1 MDISTHDKTS
11 LELFKILINQGPI
24 TLYSANA
31 SSNLPIGTIHRHFKE
46 MVETEK
52 IMAYETSKS
61 GRKKIAYGPTVY
73 GFVYFY
79 RMDSQIR
86 KNLDSYFDNWTR
98 KEKFVKD
105 LEKSGFDI
113 TKITSDKKMSKKT
126 FAKFVYFYAGVE
138 DQLYYLVNNLNE
150 VHRDVRWFIG
160 GFLLVRK
167 KEFMEMQEEL
177 ITEMPGLRNDVS
189 KFLEV
194 MIDSY
199 ENLKKMNK

>member
-11 LELFKILINQGPI
+11 LELFKILVNQGPI
-24 TLYSANA
+24 TLYSVNT
-31 SSNLPIGTIHRHFKE
+31 SSKLPIGTIHRHFKE

-52 IMAYETSKS
+52 IMAYESSKS

-86 KNLDSYFDNWTR
+86 KNLDSYFDNWTGR
-98 KEKFVKD
+98 EKFVKD
-105 LEKSGFDI
+105 LEKSGFDR
-113 TKITSDKKMSKKT
+113 TKLMSDKKMSKKT
-126 FAKFVYFYAGVE
+126 FAKFVYFHAGVE
-138 DQLYYLVNNLNE
+138 DQLYHLVQNLNE
-150 VHRDVRWFIG
+150 VHRDIRWFIG

-167 KEFMEMQEEL
+167 REFMELQEEL
-177 ITEMPGLRNDVS
+177 ITEMPGLRNDIS
-189 KFLEV
+189 KFLEI

-199 ENLKKMNK
+199 QNLKKMNK